1 MTDSERPILLFCSKV
16 AFFAVSTSLCFLGL
30 TSLALAQAVL
40 YPSKPIRLVV
50 GYPAGGASDVAA
62 RIVGQKLSE
71 RMGQSLVVENRSG
84 SAGNIGAEAVAKAAP
99 DGYTLLLGTISLSVN
114 PSLYPKMTYD
124 PIKDLSAI
132 SMISSTPFLLVVNLK
147 SPYKTARDF
156 LEAARGKAGL
166 KPGDINYGSAGN
178 GSGSHLFT
186 ELLSTTAGIKLTH
199 VPYKGAAPVMNDLLA
214 NQINVA
220 FDNIMT
226 SLPLV
231 KTGKLR
237 ALAVSTKQRSRV
249 APDIPTLDE
258 VGVAGFDANAWFGLF
273 APSGTSREIINQLS
287 LEVNE
292 VLKDPGVNE
301 KLLQLGA
308 EPMSSSPEVF
318 SNFFKAEVN
327 KWARVVQMAKVQ
339 ID

>member
-1 MTDSERPILLFCSKV
+1 MTYSDWPF
-16 AFFAVSTSLCFLGL
+16 LCFLRKLVFFGLL
-30 TSLALAQAVL
+30 TSICTFAFTSLTVAQPAL
-40 YPSKPIRLVV
+40 YPSKPIRLIV

-71 RMGQSLVVENRSG
+71 RMGQSLVVENRPG

-249 APDIPTLDE
+249 APEIPTLDE

>member
-1 MTDSERPILLFCSKV
+1 MTDSVRPILYLSSKR
-16 AFFAVSTSLCFLGL
+16 AIFGLLTSLCTLGL
-30 TSLALAQAVL
+30 TSLTLAQPAP
-40 YPSKPIRLVV
+40 YPSKPIRLIV

-71 RMGQSLVVENRSG
+71 RMGQSLVVENRPG
-84 SAGNIGAEAVAKAAP
+84 SAGNIGAEVVAKAAP

-114 PSLYPKMTYD
+114 PSLYPKMNYD
-124 PIKDLSAI
+124 PLKDLSAI

-147 SPYKTARDF
+147 SPYRTARDF
-156 LEAARGKAGL
+156 LEATRSKAGS
-166 KPGDINYGSAGN
+166 KAGDINYGSAGN

-186 ELLSTTAGIKLTH
+186 ELLSNAAGIKLTH
-199 VPYKGAAPVMNDLLA
+199 VPYKGAAPVVNDLLA
-214 NQINVA
+214 NQIHVA

-231 KTGKLR
+231 KAGKLR

-258 VGVAGFDANAWFGLF
+258 VGVTGFDANAWFGLF
-273 APSGTSREIINQLS
+273 APIGTPREIVNQLS
-287 LEVNE
+287 LEVAE
-292 VLKDPGVNE
+292 VLKDSGVNE

-308 EPMSSSPEVF
+308 EPMSSSPEF
-318 SNFFKAEVN
+318 FGNFFKAEML
-327 KWARVVQMAKVQ
+327 KWARVVQVAKVQ

>member
-273 APSGTSREIINQLS
+273 APSGTSREIVNQLS

-318 SNFFKAEVN
+318 SNFFKAEVI

>member
-1 MTDSERPILLFCSKV
+1 MTDPDLVILYLSSRRFILELL
-16 AFFAVSTSLCFLGL
+16 TSLCTLGL
-30 TSLALAQAVL
+30 ASLTLAQPAL
-40 YPSKPIRLVV
+40 YPLKPIRLIV

>member
-1 MTDSERPILLFCSKV
+1 MTDPDRPILYLSSKR
-16 AFFAVSTSLCFLGL
+16 AIFGLLTSLCTLGL
-30 TSLALAQAVL
+30 TSLTLAQQAL
-40 YPSKPIRLVV
+40 YPSKPIRLIV

-71 RMGQSLVVENRSG
+71 RMGQSLVVENRPG
-84 SAGNIGAEAVAKAAP
+84 SAGNIGAEVVAKAAP

-114 PSLYPKMTYD
+114 PSLYPKMNYD
-124 PIKDLSAI
+124 PLKDLSAI

-147 SPYKTARDF
+147 SPYRTARDF
-156 LEAARGKAGL
+156 LEVARGKAGS
-166 KPGDINYGSAGN
+166 KAGDINYGSAGN

-186 ELLSTTAGIKLTH
+186 ELLSNTAGIKLTH
-199 VPYKGAAPVMNDLLA
+199 VPYKGAAPVVNDLLA
-214 NQINVA
+214 NQIHVA

-231 KTGKLR
+231 KAGKLR

-258 VGVAGFDANAWFGLF
+258 VGVTGFDANAWFGLF
-273 APSGTSREIINQLS
+273 APIGTPREIVNQLS
-287 LEVNE
+287 LEVAE
-292 VLKDPGVNE
+292 VLKDSGVNE

-308 EPMSSSPEVF
+308 EPMSSSPEF
-318 SNFFKAEVN
+318 FGNFFKAEML
-327 KWARVVQMAKVQ
+327 KWARVVQVAKVQ

>member
-1 MTDSERPILLFCSKV
+1 MTDPDRIILYLSSKR
-16 AFFAVSTSLCFLGL
+16 FILGLLTSLCTLGL
-30 TSLALAQAVL
+30 TSLTLAQPAL
-40 YPSKPIRLVV
+40 YPLKPLRLIV

-237 ALAVSTKQRSRV
+237 ALAVST
-249 APDIPTLDE
+249 
-258 VGVAGFDANAWFGLF
+258 F
-273 APSGTSREIINQLS
+273 PSGSRYTNS
-287 LEVNE
+287 
-292 VLKDPGVNE
+292 
-301 KLLQLGA
+301 
-308 EPMSSSPEVF
+308 
-318 SNFFKAEVN
+318 
-327 KWARVVQMAKVQ
+327 
-339 ID
+339 

>member
-1 MTDSERPILLFCSKV
+1 
-16 AFFAVSTSLCFLGL
+16 
-30 TSLALAQAVL
+30 
-40 YPSKPIRLVV
+40 
-50 GYPAGGASDVAA
+50 
-62 RIVGQKLSE
+62 
-71 RMGQSLVVENRSG
+71 
-84 SAGNIGAEAVAKAAP
+84 
-99 DGYTLLLGTISLSVN
+99 
-114 PSLYPKMTYD
+114 
-124 PIKDLSAI
+124 
-132 SMISSTPFLLVVNLK
+132 
-147 SPYKTARDF
+147 
-156 LEAARGKAGL
+156 
-166 KPGDINYGSAGN
+166 
-178 GSGSHLFT
+178 
-186 ELLSTTAGIKLTH
+186 
-199 VPYKGAAPVMNDLLA
+199 MNDLLA